1 MLAAAGCRQARS
13 DTSAARPAPAAATT
27 LADRDTWDVCTIK
40 GARVGYQRMTL
51 RQASKE
57 GREVLLGQGISHMAV
72 KRFGQTTAMD
82 LKLSFTETP
91 AGRLLDFES
100 ELRQGAAPLRTSGQV
115 RGDRLEM
122 KTTTSGKVVPSSIA
136 WSADYAGFFGAEE
149 SLLRQPMKPGEKRT
163 VHCLMDM
170 INQVVQI
177 DMTARSQERVQLPV
191 GSFDLLRI
199 DTVMHLP
206 GGQTLPGAMWTDR
219 GGEVLKNR
227 TDALEMESMRA
238 TKAIAE
244 AENAPPTFDLSR
256 DVLVKLDRPLPGAHQ
271 TKRVRYRVELPGG
284 DPASAFVSGPSQEV
298 KSTGPHTAEITV
310 YAIRPGRS
318 DGNPRAAADPPS
330 AASQQPNSFIQS
342 DDPKIVA
349 DAKEAAGTETD
360 PWKVAVA
367 LEQFVHRVMKPDFND
382 AFSTAAD
389 VARARTGDCK
399 EHAIYL
405 AALARAQGIPARV
418 AIGMVYLRGA
428 FGGHMWTEVYIDGR
442 WIPLD
447 ATLGQGGIGAAH
459 LKQGQSTLADFSAY
473 VNFLPAVQAAG
484 QLKIKVLSAE

>member
-1 MLAAAGCRQARS
+1 
-13 DTSAARPAPAAATT
+13 
-27 LADRDTWDVCTIK
+27 
-40 GARVGYQRMTL
+40 
-51 RQASKE
+51 
-57 GREVLLGQGISHMAV
+57 
-72 KRFGQTTAMD
+72 
-82 LKLSFTETP
+82 
-91 AGRLLDFES
+91 
-100 ELRQGAAPLRTSGQV
+100 
-115 RGDRLEM
+115 
-122 KTTTSGKVVPSSIA
+122 
-136 WSADYAGFFGAEE
+136 
-149 SLLRQPMKPGEKRT
+149 MKPGEKRT

-342 DDPKIVA
+342 DDPEDCRRCQGSGRHGNRPLEGGRRPGAIRA
-349 DAKEAAGTETD
+349 SRDETGLQRRLFHGGRRG
-360 PWKVAVA
+360 P
-367 LEQFVHRVMKPDFND
+367 R
-382 AFSTAAD
+382 
-389 VARARTGDCK
+389 RTGDCK
-399 EHAIYL
+399 EHAAIW
-405 AALARAQGIPARV
+405 RPWPAPGHPGPGGHRH
-418 AIGMVYLRGA
+418 GLFRGA

-447 ATLGQGGIGAAH
+447 ATLGQGGIGTAH

-473 VNFLPAVQAAG
+473 VTSFPPYRPPA
-484 QLKIKVLSAE
+484 S